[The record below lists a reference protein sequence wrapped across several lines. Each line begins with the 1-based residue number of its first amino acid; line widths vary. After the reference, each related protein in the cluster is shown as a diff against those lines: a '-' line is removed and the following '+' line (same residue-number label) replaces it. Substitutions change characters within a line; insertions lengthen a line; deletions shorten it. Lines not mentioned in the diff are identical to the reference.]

1 MSAHYIA
8 RGEPIAVA
16 ATTTST
22 LTYHTSGGSASFDVV
37 VPTGG
42 TPVKVA
48 VFPTGGT
55 SFANIVV
62 QPGESKVTAPLAPP
76 LVASNL
82 TILTT
87 AIYGSGNVYIVPI
100 STLPY

>member
-1 MSAHYIA
+1 MSSHYIA
-8 RGEPIAVA
+8 RNEPIVIS

-22 LTYHTSGGSASFDVV
+22 LTYHTAAGSASFDVV

-48 VFPTGGT
+48 VFPTGGV
-55 SFANIVV
+55 SFANLVV

-87 AIYGSGNVYIVPI
+87 ALYGSGNVYITPI
-100 STLPY
+100 ASLPY